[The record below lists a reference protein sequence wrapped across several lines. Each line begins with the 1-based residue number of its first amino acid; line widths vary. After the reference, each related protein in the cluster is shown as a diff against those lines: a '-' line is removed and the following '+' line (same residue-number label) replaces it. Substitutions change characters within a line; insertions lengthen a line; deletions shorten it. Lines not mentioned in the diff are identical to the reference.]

1 MKKWENPKKILPVL
15 GFLPTAVLAVCIAV
29 SLGDYTAPVLSLDA
43 AGSETGTQTG
53 TLTTEKRKER
63 KTAAVT
69 TKAPALAVTP
79 VSESGTY
86 RDGTYTG
93 TGTGFSGPITVQ
105 VVVEGGKIKDITVV
119 SSTDDSPYLQNAS
132 ALLKQIVALQSTNV
146 DTVSGATYSSVGLIS
161 AVRDALQKAGGSSA
175 SDSALPVLAAS
186 ESQNKT
192 SENAPAV
199 EAIAE
204 PAAYRDGVY
213 TGTGTG
219 FGGQM
224 TVQVTVSGGKI
235 TDIQVLSS
243 KDDSPYLQN
252 ACALLQNI
260 IVSQSTNVDAVSGA
274 TYSSAGLIEAV
285 RNALANA
292 ATGEVPA
299 ETTPVPTAKTEPPA
313 TTVPAVPQEIGKFP
327 YPDGVYTGSGEG
339 YGGTTKIEL
348 TLKNGTIQKIHVV
361 SNEDDEAF
369 FKRAETL
376 ISLVIQRQST
386 DVDAVSGA
394 TFSSEGILEAIQEAL
409 EAAKQAA
416 QPATTT
422 TTAVTTAPPETTT
435 TPVTGTTNTETTTE
449 PVPAIYEN
457 GTYEGT
463 ADCYPDADEDFAE
476 YVLSLKVQIENDQ
489 IVSISNVN
497 GSGAEYDKL
506 NDRYISRAADD
517 TKKIAGTIAQILEKQ
532 QTDSIDAVSGATCSS
547 DAIVRAVENALEQAR
562 KGA

>member
-63 KTAAVT
+63 KTAAVM
-69 TKAPALAVTP
+69 TKAPAPAGTP
-79 VSESGTY
+79 VLESGTY

-105 VVVEGGKIKDITVV
+105 VVIEGGKIKDITVV

-219 FGGQM
+219 FGGQT

-260 IVSQSTNVDAVSGA
+260 IASQSTNVDAVSGA

-313 TTVPAVPQEIGKFP
+313 TTVPAVPQETGKFP

-449 PVPAIYEN
+449 PVPAIYEK

-506 NDRYISRAADD
+506 NDRYISRAADG

>member
-1 MKKWENPKKILPVL
+1 M
-15 GFLPTAVLAVCIAV
+15 
-29 SLGDYTAPVLSLDA
+29 
-43 AGSETGTQTG
+43 
-53 TLTTEKRKER
+53 
-63 KTAAVT
+63 T
-69 TKAPALAVTP
+69 TKAPAPAVTP

-105 VVVEGGKIKDITVV
+105 VVIEGGKIKDITVV

-175 SDSALPVLAAS
+175 SDSALPVLATS

-260 IVSQSTNVDAVSGA
+260 IASQSTNVDAVSGA

-313 TTVPAVPQEIGKFP
+313 TTVPAVPQETGKFP

-422 TTAVTTAPPETTT
+422 AVITAPPETTT
-435 TPVTGTTNTETTTE
+435 TPVTGMTNTETTTE
-449 PVPAIYEN
+449 PVPVIYEN

-506 NDRYISRAADD
+506 NDRYISRAADG

>member
-43 AGSETGTQTG
+43 AGSGTGTQTG

-69 TKAPALAVTP
+69 TKAPAPAVTP

-105 VVVEGGKIKDITVV
+105 VVIEGGKIKDITVV

-204 PAAYRDGVY
+204 PATYRDGVY

-235 TDIQVLSS
+235 ADIQVLSS

-260 IVSQSTNVDAVSGA
+260 IASQSTNVDAVSGA

-313 TTVPAVPQEIGKFP
+313 TTVPAVPQETGKFP

-506 NDRYISRAADD
+506 NDRYISRAADG

>member
-69 TKAPALAVTP
+69 TKAPAPAVTP

-105 VVVEGGKIKDITVV
+105 VVIEGGKIKDITVV

-235 TDIQVLSS
+235 TD
-243 KDDSPYLQN
+243 DSPYLQN

-260 IVSQSTNVDAVSGA
+260 IASQSTNVDAVSGA

-313 TTVPAVPQEIGKFP
+313 TTVPAVPQETGKFP

-422 TTAVTTAPPETTT
+422 AVITAPPETTT
-435 TPVTGTTNTETTTE
+435 TPVTGMTNTETTTE
-449 PVPAIYEN
+449 PVPVIYEN

-506 NDRYISRAADD
+506 NDRYISRAADG

>member
-69 TKAPALAVTP
+69 TKASAPAVTP

-105 VVVEGGKIKDITVV
+105 VVIEGGKIKDITVV

-175 SDSALPVLAAS
+175 SDSVLPVLAAS

-260 IVSQSTNVDAVSGA
+260 IASQSTNVDAVSGA

-313 TTVPAVPQEIGKFP
+313 TTVPAVPQETGKFP

-506 NDRYISRAADD
+506 NDRYISRAADG

>member
-313 TTVPAVPQEIGKFP
+313 TTVPAVPQETGKFP

-449 PVPAIYEN
+449 LVPAIYEN

-506 NDRYISRAADD
+506 NDRYISRAADG

>member
-29 SLGDYTAPVLSLDA
+29 SLGDYTAPVLSLEA

-69 TKAPALAVTP
+69 IKAPAPAVTP

-105 VVVEGGKIKDITVV
+105 VVIEGGKIKDITVV

-186 ESQNKT
+186 ESKNKT

-213 TGTGTG
+213 TGMGTG

-260 IVSQSTNVDAVSGA
+260 IASQSTNVDAVSGA

-313 TTVPAVPQEIGKFP
+313 TTVPAVPQETGKFP

-506 NDRYISRAADD
+506 NDRYISRAADG

>member
-43 AGSETGTQTG
+43 AGSETGTQTD

-63 KTAAVT
+63 KTVAVT
-69 TKAPALAVTP
+69 TKAPAPAVTP

-105 VVVEGGKIKDITVV
+105 VVIEGGKIKDITVV

-313 TTVPAVPQEIGKFP
+313 TTVPAVPQETGKFP

-506 NDRYISRAADD
+506 NDRYISRAADG

>member
-313 TTVPAVPQEIGKFP
+313 TTVPAVPQETGKFP

-435 TPVTGTTNTETTTE
+435 TPVTGMTNTETTTE
-449 PVPAIYEN
+449 PVPVIYEN

-506 NDRYISRAADD
+506 NDRYISRAADG

>member
-313 TTVPAVPQEIGKFP
+313 TTVPAVPQETGKFP

-489 IVSISNVN
+489 IVNISNVN

-506 NDRYISRAADD
+506 NDRYISRAADG

>member
-29 SLGDYTAPVLSLDA
+29 SLGDYTALVLSLDA

-69 TKAPALAVTP
+69 TKAPAPAVTP
-79 VSESGTY
+79 GSESGTY

-105 VVVEGGKIKDITVV
+105 VVIEGGKIKDITVV

-199 EAIAE
+199 ESIAE

-260 IVSQSTNVDAVSGA
+260 IASQSTNVDAVSGA

-299 ETTPVPTAKTEPPA
+299 KITPVPTAKTELPA
-313 TTVPAVPQEIGKFP
+313 TTVPAVPQETGKFP

-422 TTAVTTAPPETTT
+422 TTAVTTAPPETTI

-506 NDRYISRAADD
+506 NDRYISRAADG

-547 DAIVRAVENALEQAR
+547 NAIVRAVENALEQAR

>member
-313 TTVPAVPQEIGKFP
+313 TTVPAVPQETGKFP

-506 NDRYISRAADD
+506 NDRYISRAVDG